1 MFPFYSKHK
10 GSLLSLDGL
19 TVKMKSD
26 EYLQI
31 SVAILLVAEIMLELM
46 IL

>member
-1 MFPFYSKHK
+1 MFPFYLKHK

-31 SVAILLVAEIMLELM
+31 SVAILPVVEITLELM